1 MTRIFTSLACI
12 CLCLLSTNLQAQTF
26 SHVENTWVPDDG
38 SSITFA
44 IDVSGLPDVI
54 DTVFGLETVCI
65 NMDHT
70 WDSDLDIRLVAP
82 DGTSFLLVSGIGGD
96 GDNFNNTCFNESA
109 ATPVSFGSA
118 PFSGSFIPMGD
129 MGIANNGQ
137 NPNGVWQLLVYDTY
151 AFADQGYMYDWSITF
166 GDDPATS
173 STFDSSILPI
183 VKINTGGQI
192 IQNEPKVTAA
202 FQIIDHG
209 AGMLN
214 HPTDTD
220 YAFDGKILVELQ
232 GFTGPYYPK
241 KNYDFDIVDDAGLEY
256 DTVLLGLPSENDFIL
271 KAEYLDLSLMKNQI
285 AYTMSRNMGRYAPR
299 TKYCEVLVDGEYM
312 GVFSLTEK
320 IKRDDNRVD
329 IAKLDSVDIA
339 GEELTGGYIIEI
351 NENFTP
357 NDWESDYLPIN
368 YATCGLPVAYKMVE
382 PRIENIQPEQLD
394 YIVAY
399 VDSFEDALHGPDFL
413 DTAVGYRNYI
423 SVKSFIDFM
432 LVNEFSSNYDSY
444 GRSTFLYK
452 EKNGQLFIGPPWDYD
467 RGYLPWTTE
476 GWVWEITHPAWPFPF
491 WWDKFR
497 DDPEFRNEVYCRW
510 TALRADVL
518 SDEAFDTMIDS
529 LAEVIGPD
537 AQMRNF
543 DKWPELGVTD
553 PDYFVEEVRT
563 FLHQRLAW
571 MDEALEV
578 DAVTGIDASFA
589 SEQVGLNLVQFTPSD
604 LDADTYFWNFGDGT
618 TSTEINP
625 LHTYGGIG
633 DYIVSL
639 DVVKYYGCAAM
650 TYSPVQVVVHVD
662 NIENADITVM
672 PNPATHV
679 VNISGLQSAA
689 SIEILDITGKVVS
702 TLFTDSKIDISAYPA
717 GQYYLRITNK
727 DVVRVLTFVKVDMQ

>member
-1 MTRIFTSLACI
+1 
-12 CLCLLSTNLQAQTF
+12 
-26 SHVENTWVPDDG
+26 
-38 SSITFA
+38 
-44 IDVSGLPDVI
+44 
-54 DTVFGLETVCI
+54 
-65 NMDHT
+65 
-70 WDSDLDIRLVAP
+70 
-82 DGTSFLLVSGIGGD
+82 
-96 GDNFNNTCFNESA
+96 
-109 ATPVSFGSA
+109 
-118 PFSGSFIPMGD
+118 
-129 MGIANNGQ
+129 
-137 NPNGVWQLLVYDTY
+137 
-151 AFADQGYMYDWSITF
+151 MYDWSITF

-329 IAKLDSVDIA
+329 IAKLDSIDIS

-589 SEQVGLNLVQFTPSD
+589 SEDRKS
-604 LDADTYFWNFGDGT
+604 
-618 TSTEINP
+618 
-625 LHTYGGIG
+625 
-633 DYIVSL
+633 
-639 DVVKYYGCAAM
+639 VV
-650 TYSPVQVVVHVD
+650 
-662 NIENADITVM
+662 
-672 PNPATHV
+672 
-679 VNISGLQSAA
+679 
-689 SIEILDITGKVVS
+689 
-702 TLFTDSKIDISAYPA
+702 
-717 GQYYLRITNK
+717 
-727 DVVRVLTFVKVDMQ
+727 